1 MLRSQRLLFLLLLL
15 LFLPKNIQAQRAVDD
30 GDRLQLR
37 GSVHPL
43 ARAEFDRGP
52 ADLAMP
58 MNNMIMSLNLR
69 PGAEPE
75 LKQFLADQQNPN
87 SPNYHKWLTPEQFGA
102 KFGPSEQ
109 DIADVSAWLRQQGF
123 KIEHVGKSRMWV
135 NFSGSVA
142 QVERAFQTNIR
153 NYEVR
158 GTMHHAN
165 AVNPTIPRAFSGLVS
180 GVVTM
185 HDFKRAHFLS
195 ARSQLPADFTSPST
209 GANFL
214 APADF
219 ATIYD
224 VNPLYTAGITGVG
237 QTIAIVGRTDLQL
250 ADVQFFR
257 SFFGL
262 RANDPVIIN
271 NGTDPGDLGGV
282 DETEADLD
290 VEWSGA
296 VAPDATIKFVVS
308 ASTTSTDGI
317 DLSVQYVVD
326 NNLAPVMSTS
336 YGDCEAGMS
345 PTELNFYS
353 TIYAQGASQGITA
366 FVSSG
371 DSGASGCDAATAT
384 TGSGAAVSGLA
395 STPYNIA
402 VGGTQFNEGAGTY
415 WNATDDPTTEGS
427 AISYIPEVVW
437 NESALNGGTGL
448 DASGGGVSVIYAKPA
463 FQTGPGVPSD
473 GMRDVPDVSLSAAN
487 HDGYLIIQGHTATAS
502 GMISVGGT
510 SAAAPS
516 FAGLMALV
524 VQKTG
529 SAQGN
534 ANTVFYSMGAN
545 QQAGGTAVF
554 HDITSG
560 NNSVPGVTGFS
571 AGVGYD
577 LATGW
582 GSVDAANLVNFWNN
596 NAVPTPDFSMSAS
609 PSNVGVNQ
617 GSSVSSTITITPIN
631 GFNGSVTL
639 AALGLPSG
647 VTATFSPNPAT
658 TTSVVTFSAAT
669 NAAGIGTS
677 TIVATGTSGSLSH
690 NTAIVVTVNQ
700 TPNFTLSAAPASLS
714 VTQGASGTSTITVAK
729 SGGFNSSVTL
739 SASGL
744 PTGVTA
750 AFATNPTTSTSVLT
764 LTASSAATA
773 GPATVTITGTSG
785 SLTRTTTIA
794 LTVVSAA
801 PVQLLG
807 DPGFENNTPAPW
819 SLTPGVLNSDA
830 DDEPPHSG
838 IRDAWLD
845 GYGRPHT
852 DIAKQTVTIPAT
864 ITTAT
869 LSFWLHID
877 TAEYTTHTAYDTLQ
891 VQVLNSTGSTVLATL
906 ATFSNLNHARGYQQH
921 SYNMIQFKGQTVII
935 RFIGKEDDDLQ
946 TSFVIDDT
954 ALTVQ

>member
-1 MLRSQRLLFLLLLL
+1 MLRSQRLLVLLLSLL
-15 LFLPKNIQAQRAVDD
+15 VLPINIQAQRAVDD

-37 GSVHPL
+37 GNVYPL

-52 ADLAMP
+52 ADLTMP
-58 MNNMIMSLNLR
+58 MNNMILSLNLKQ
-69 PGAEPE
+69 GAQAEI
-75 LKQFLADQQNPN
+75 KQFLAEQQDPK

-102 KFGPSEQ
+102 KFGPTDQ
-109 DIADVSAWLRQQGF
+109 DIADVTAWLSRQGF
-123 KIEHVGKSRMWV
+123 QIEHVGRSRLWV

-153 NYEVR
+153 TYQVH
-158 GTMHHAN
+158 GSLHHAN
-165 AVNPTIPRAFSGLVS
+165 AVNPTMPRAFSGLVS

-185 HDFKRAHFLS
+185 HDFRKTHFLS
-195 ARSQLPADFTSPST
+195 VRSQLPFDFTSPST

-224 VNPLYTAGITGVG
+224 VNPLYTAGITGAG
-237 QTIAIVGRTDLQL
+237 QTIAIVGRTNIQL
-250 ADVQFFR
+250 ADVEFFR

-271 NGTDPGDLGGV
+271 NGTDPGDLGGD

-296 VAPDATIKFVVS
+296 VAPDATVKFVVS
-308 ASTTSTDGI
+308 ASTASTDGI

-326 NNLAPVMSTS
+326 NNIAAIMSTS
-336 YGDCEAGMS
+336 YGECEAS
-345 PTELNFYS
+345 LSATENNFYN
-353 TIYAQGASQGITA
+353 TIYAQAAAQGITA

-371 DSGASGCDAATAT
+371 DSGASGCDAYTAT
-384 TGSGAAVSGLA
+384 TGTGAAVSGLA
-395 STPYNIA
+395 STPFNVA
-402 VGGTQFNEGAGTY
+402 VGGTEFNEGAGSY

-448 DASGGGVSVIYAKPA
+448 LATGGGASILYTKPA
-463 FQTGPGVPSD
+463 FQTGPGVPND
-473 GMRDVPDVSLSAAN
+473 GMRDVPDVALTAAN

-524 VQKTG
+524 LQKTG

-534 ANTVFYSMGAN
+534 ANTVFYAMGTN

-560 NNSVPGVTGFS
+560 NNSVPGVTGFT
-571 AGVGYD
+571 ATAGYD
-577 LATGW
+577 QATGW

-596 NAVPTPDFSMSAS
+596 NAAPSPDFSMSAS

-617 GSSVSSTITITPIN
+617 GGSVSSTITISPIN

-639 AALGLPSG
+639 AALGLPDG

-658 TTSVVTFSAAT
+658 TTSVVTFSAAI

-677 TIVATGTSGSLSH
+677 TIIATGASGTLSH

-700 TPNFTLSAAPASLS
+700 TPNFTLSASPASVS
-714 VTQGASGTSTITVAK
+714 INQGASGTSTITVAR
-729 SGGFNSSVTL
+729 SGGFSGSVTL
-739 SASGL
+739 VASGL

-750 AFATNPTTSTSVLT
+750 TFGTNPTTSTSVLT
-764 LTASSAATA
+764 LTASSTATA

-785 SLTRTTTIA
+785 SLVRTTTIA
-794 LTVVSAA
+794 LTVASAA
-801 PVQLLG
+801 PQQLLG
-807 DPGFENNTPAPW
+807 DPGFENRSPAPW
-819 SLTPGVLNSDA
+819 SLTPGVLND
-830 DDEPPHSG
+830 DRDEPPHSG
-838 IRDAWLD
+838 FKDAWLD

-852 DIAKQTVTIPAT
+852 DTASQIVTIPAS
-864 ITTAT
+864 ISTAT

-877 TAEYTTHTAYDTLQ
+877 TAETTTHTAYDTFQ
-891 VQVLNSTGSTVLATL
+891 VQVLNSTGTSVLATL
-906 ATFSNLNHARGYQQH
+906 ATFSNLNHAHGYQQH